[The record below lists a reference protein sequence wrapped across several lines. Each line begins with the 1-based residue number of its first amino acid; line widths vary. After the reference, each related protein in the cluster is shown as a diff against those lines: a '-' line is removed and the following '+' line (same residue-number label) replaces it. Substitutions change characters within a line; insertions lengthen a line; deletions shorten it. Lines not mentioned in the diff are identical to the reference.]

1 MKVYMDDQRPC
12 LFGYVL
18 ATTVETALN
27 FLHNSDVDIISLDYN
42 MGWRQ
47 ENGLDFLEVFCT
59 EGLYVQ
65 EIHLHT
71 NDSIGMQYM
80 LERINKG
87 KATREISSNIQVK
100 CTGS

>member
-1 MKVYMDDQRPC
+1 MLV
-12 LFGYVL
+12 
-18 ATTVETALN
+18 TTVEEAIKIVKEQ
-27 FLHNSDVDIISLDYN
+27 DVNVLSLDYN

-47 ENGLDFLEVFCT
+47 KNGLDFLEIFCT
-59 EGLYVQ
+59 EGLYAK

-87 KATREISSNIQVK
+87 KEVREIPSNIQVK

>member
-1 MKVYMDDQRPC
+1 MS
-12 LFGYVL
+12 FGYVL
-18 ATTVETALN
+18 VTTVEEAIKIVRD
-27 FLHNSDVDIISLDYN
+27 HDVSILSLDYN

-47 ENGLDFLEVFCT
+47 KNGLDFLEIFCI
-59 EGLYVQ
+59 EGLYAK

-80 LERINKG
+80 LDRINKG
-87 KATREISSNIQVK
+87 KEVIEISSNIQVK

>member
-1 MKVYMDDQRPC
+1 MNVYMDDQRPC
-12 LFGYVL
+12 PFGYVL
-18 ATTVETALN
+18 VTTVEDAVKIVRDY
-27 FLHNSDVDIISLDYN
+27 DVSILSLDYN

-47 ENGLDFLEVFCT
+47 KSGLDFLEIFCT

-80 LERINKG
+80 LERIK
-87 KATREISSNIQVK
+87 
-100 CTGS
+100 

>member
-1 MKVYMDDQRPC
+1 MDDQRTSPV
-12 LFGYVL
+12 GYVL
-18 ATTVETALN
+18 VTTVEWALKMVRDY
-27 FLHNSDVDIISLDYN
+27 DVSILSLDYN

-47 ENGLDFLEVFCT
+47 KNGFDFLEVFCK
-59 EGLYVQ
+59 EGLHVQ

-87 KATREISSNIQVK
+87 KEAGDISTHIQVK

>member
-12 LFGYVL
+12 PFGYVL

-27 FLHNSDVDIISLDYN
+27 FLRDSDVDIISLDYN

-47 ENGLDFLEVFCT
+47 KNGLDFLEVFCT

-71 NDSIGMQYM
+71 NDLIGMQYM

-87 KATREISSNIQVK
+87 KETREISSNIQVK

>member
-1 MKVYMDDQRPC
+1 MNVYMDDQRPSP
-12 LFGYVL
+12 FGYVL
-18 ATTVETALN
+18 VTTVEAALKIVREY
-27 FLHNSDVDIISLDYN
+27 DVSLLSLDYN

-47 ENGLDFLEVFCT
+47 KNGLDFLEVFCM
-59 EGLYVQ
+59 EGLHVK

-87 KATREISSNIQVK
+87 KEAGDISSSIQVK

>member
-18 ATTVETALN
+18 VTTVEEAVKIVRD
-27 FLHNSDVDIISLDYN
+27 HDVSILSLDYN
-42 MGWRQ
+42 MGRRQ
-47 ENGLDFLEVFCT
+47 KNGLDFLEVFCT
-59 EGLYVQ
+59 EGLDVQ

-80 LERINKG
+80 LERIK
-87 KATREISSNIQVK
+87 
-100 CTGS
+100 

>member
-1 MKVYMDDQRPC
+1 MVWIFR
-12 LFGYVL
+12 
-18 ATTVETALN
+18 
-27 FLHNSDVDIISLDYN
+27 S
-42 MGWRQ
+42 
-47 ENGLDFLEVFCT
+47 FCT

-87 KATREISSNIQVK
+87 KETREISSNIQVK

>member
-1 MKVYMDDQRPC
+1 MNVYMDDQRPC
-12 LFGYVL
+12 PFGYMLV
-18 ATTVETALN
+18 TTVEEAIKIVKEQ
-27 FLHNSDVDIISLDYN
+27 DVNVLSLDYN

-47 ENGLDFLEVFCT
+47 KNGLDFLEIFCT
-59 EGLYVQ
+59 EGLYAK

-87 KATREISSNIQVK
+87 KEVREISSNIQVK